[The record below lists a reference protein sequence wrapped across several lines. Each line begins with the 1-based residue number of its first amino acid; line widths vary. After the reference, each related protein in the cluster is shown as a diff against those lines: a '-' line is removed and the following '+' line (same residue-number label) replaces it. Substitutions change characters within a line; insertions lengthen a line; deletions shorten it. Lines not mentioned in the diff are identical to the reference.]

1 MPLSLTEAHAAPPEQ
16 AAPLHPRQGWTDR
29 ALYATVT
36 LLVLLAALLYRSLLG
51 IPVFPVDDAYITL
64 HNA

>member
-29 ALYATVT
+29 ALYAAVT
-36 LLVLLAALLYRSLLG
+36 LLILLATLLHRTLVGS
-51 IPVFPVDDAYITL
+51 PVFSVDDACITL

>member
-1 MPLSLTEAHAAPPEQ
+1 MPLSLAEAHAAPPEQ

-29 ALYATVT
+29 ALYAAVT
-36 LLVLLAALLYRSLLG
+36 LLVLLAALLHRVLLG
-51 IPVFPVDDAYITL
+51 SPVFPVDDAYITL